1 MADGKEV
8 PLEVQPG
15 DVITVSESWF

>member
-1 MADGKEV
+1 MADGKEA
-8 PLEVQPG
+8 PMQVQPG

>member
-1 MADGKEV
+1 MADGKEA
-8 PLEVQPG
+8 PIEVQPG